1 MARKILIA
9 ASLCVAVLL
18 TYQVN
23 TAAEKGKVTL
33 KGVNCFLKKTKDGKP
48 IPVKAALSVNYKGAK
63 VYFCCGG
70 CKGKFAKDAKCRAAN
85 AHNANHQLAATGQ
98 AKLTKWKRSTTD
110 RVWRSREGVGRS
122 GTRSRQSR
130 WVTSAAPCRAPQA
143 TNVQL
148 APCQSPASSMTRKR
162 LATRRG
168 FATRLPPSGM

>member
-48 IPVKAALSVNYKGAK
+48 IPVKAACAVAYKGAT

-70 CKGKFAKDAKCRAAN
+70 CKGKFSKDAKCRAAN

-98 AKLTKWKRSTTD
+98 AKLKKCVFSGKALNPATKIK
-110 RVWRSREGVGRS
+110 VNGVTICFCCNMCKGKVLKAKD
-122 GTRSRQSR
+122 Q
-130 WVTSAAPCRAPQA
+130 VACAFNDKA
-143 TNVQL
+143 
-148 APCQSPASSMTRKR
+148 
-162 LATRRG
+162 
-168 FATRLPPSGM
+168 FAKGYVVAKKK